1 MKMKKLTAMGMA
13 ALMAA
18 TMIPAVPV
26 MAEGEGKVYYLNFKP
41 EADEAWQNQEQR

>member
-26 MAEGEGKVYYLNFKP
+26 IVNFL
-41 EADEAWQNQEQR
+41 DN

>member
-18 TMIPAVPV
+18 TMIPAEYP
-26 MAEGEGKVYYLNFKP
+26 GNL
-41 EADEAWQNQEQR
+41 QH

>member
-26 MAEGEGKVYYLNFKP
+26 MAEGEGKVYPDHQQHGGGK
-41 EADEAWQNQEQR
+41 

>member
-26 MAEGEGKVYYLNFKP
+26 MAEGEGLSLIHISEPTRPY
-41 EADEAWQNQEQR
+41 